1 MKIAVVGANGFVG
14 SAVCSAINE
23 MPEHTLIKV
32 LRGDDFEDKFNHSD
46 LIIYSA
52 NPAAR
57 FKAESNQHQDFL
69 ATVEKTSKSLS
80 LVANKKVI
88 MISSLS
94 CRTQLDTSYG
104 RNRRSCELIA
114 LAQGA
119 VVIRLGPMFGGDRKQ
134 DVLHDILA
142 GRKVYVAGN
151 TRYSYTDVEWNGH
164 EIITY
169 IDAKCG
175 IYELGANNAVSLGY
189 LRDLFGSSSEFQGM
203 DDTQIANG
211 HLRSAGPDATLVIQ
225 YAERELLNIDS
236 WK

>member
-14 SAVCSAINE
+14 SAICAAIYG
-23 MPEHTLIKV
+23 MSEHTLIKV
-32 LRGDDFEDKFNHSD
+32 LRGDDLEDKFNQSD

-52 NPAAR
+52 NPAGR
-57 FKAESNQHQDFL
+57 FRAESNQHQDFL
-69 ATVEKTSKSLS
+69 DTVEKTSKVLS
-80 LVANKKVI
+80 LAANKKVI

-104 RNRRSCELIA
+104 RNRRSCELLA

-142 GRKVYVAGN
+142 SRKVYVAAS
-151 TRYSYTDVEWNGH
+151 TRYSYTDVEWNGR
-164 EIITY
+164 EITTFIA
-169 IDAKCG
+169 AKSG

-189 LRDLFGSSSEFQGM
+189 LSDLFNSSSEFQGA
-203 DDTQIANG
+203 DDTQIANCDT
-211 HLRSAGPDATLVIQ
+211 RPAGPDATLIIK
-225 YAERELLNIDS
+225 YAEREFLNIDN